1 IFVWGGRN
9 GNNSQVNNVT
19 NTMYVFEADKWK
31 SYDFDN
37 APNPRASYSAT
48 LLDDRIIYIG
58 GISKKPYPYPDVN
71 FLEELLIF
79 DTKKLEW
86 SIQPSTSDKKIAN
99 RAFHSA
105 LLCSDSISIIM
116 YGGIYEIWYI
126 EKGNFQLNETQIPN
140 SDSVWIL
147 NTKTWTWS
155 QQS

>member
-9 GNNSQVNNVT
+9 GNNSQVNNVN

-58 GISKKPYPYPDVN
+58 GISKNPYPDVN
-71 FLEELLIF
+71 FLELLIF

-86 SIQPSTSDKKIAN
+86 DIQPSTSDKQIRN

-116 YGGIYEIWYI
+116 YGGIYEPV
-126 EKGNFQLNETQIPN
+126 EAQIPN